1 MTDRC
6 EETGTFKYNCQVYRF
21 ENGFIGVDF
30 YERQWG
36 SSSSRFVKVQV
47 PAEIYKSIKNYRS
60 DMLEYQSNEVV
71 KTFLEWLDSINFYQ
85 LNDDDTNTEKLE
97 DYIGY
102 LEWKFDN
109 IEDLVNF
116 VKSEVIR
123 INTIHEYK
131 PVV

>member
-1 MTDRC
+1 MDRC
-6 EETGTFKYNCQVYRF
+6 EEGGTFKYKCQVYRF

-36 SSSSRFVKVQV
+36 SSTSKFVKAQV
-47 PAEIYKSIKNYRS
+47 PAEIYVLIKDMRS
-60 DMLEYQSNEVV
+60 DMLDWRSDVNAI
-71 KTFLEWLDSINFYQ
+71 KFLDWLDTLNFYQ
-85 LNDDDTNTEKLE
+85 LNEDEQITDKLVE
-97 DYIGY
+97 YIGY
-102 LEWKFDN
+102 IESKFDN

-131 PVV
+131 PVI